1 MKIPNYQRL
10 SEEDFDQ
17 EDLSPLAEQINRP
30 LASLTQ
36 ALQGRLT
43 FGENMAGSVQEL
55 ILDGNFPK
63 LIQNP
68 LRTAPTGILP
78 LSTSTP
84 SAITASPFIL
94 FETSGSQIKIT
105 NVLGVTASSASKA
118 KIKVL
123 IL

>member
-1 MKIPNYQRL
+1 MKIPNFQRL

-43 FGENMAGSVQEL
+43 FGENMQGNITEIV
-55 ILDGNFPK
+55 LDGNFPK

-68 LRTAPTGILP
+68 LKTAPTGLLP

-84 SAITASPFIL
+84 AAITASPFIL
-94 FETSGSQIKIT
+94 FEKSGSQIKIT
-105 NVLGVTASSASKA
+105 NVLGVTASSSAKA
-118 KIKVL
+118 KLKVL
-123 IL
+123 II